1 MKPNLDLMS
10 ELNLKEIIENG
21 TYIVTPEMAQEEL
34 KRREKLKY
42 NPFKPYEN
50 KVFISHGEL
59 HRHIIK
65 TGEYDSKFNVLDYD
79 TIYIETY
86 DEDGDEYF
94 TIKKTTGS
102 FDDREVT
109 YKFKKYTE
117 VDNDVWEDYLEKY
130 NFSKEYNKGLFK
142 F

>member
-10 ELNLKEIIENG
+10 ELNLKEIIKNG

-34 KRREKLKY
+34 KRRENLKY

-50 KVFISHGEL
+50 KVFISHGET
-59 HRHIIK
+59 HRQIIK
-65 TGEYDSKFNVLDYD
+65 TGVYDPKFNCLDYEK
-79 TIYIETY
+79 IYIEVDG
-86 DEDGDEYF
+86 DEDDEYF
-94 TIKKTTGS
+94 TIKKFTGS
-102 FDDREVT
+102 LDDREVT
-109 YKFKKYTE
+109 LFQRYTE

-130 NFSKEYNKGLFK
+130 NFSMEYNKGLFK

>member
-10 ELNLKEIIENG
+10 ELNLKEIIKNG
-21 TYIVTPEMAQEEL
+21 AYIVTPEMAQEEL
-34 KRREKLKY
+34 KRREELKY

-50 KVFISHGEL
+50 KIFISHGET
-59 HRHIIK
+59 HRQIIK
-65 TGEYDSKFNVLDYD
+65 TGVYDPKFGCLDYE
-79 TIYIETY
+79 TIYIEIY
-86 DEDGDEYF
+86 IEDDDEFF

-102 FDDREVT
+102 VDDREVI
-109 YKFKKYTE
+109 YRFKKYTE

-130 NFSKEYNKGLFK
+130 NLSIEYNKGLFR

>member
-34 KRREKLKY
+34 KRRENLKY

-50 KVFISHGEL
+50 KVFISHGET
-59 HRHIIK
+59 HRQIIK
-65 TGEYDSKFNVLDYD
+65 TGVYDPQFNCLNYE

-86 DEDGDEYF
+86 YDEGDEYF
-94 TIKKTTGS
+94 TIKKFTGS

-109 YKFKKYTE
+109 YRFKKYTE

-130 NFSKEYNKGLFK
+130 NFSKEYNKGLFRL
-142 F
+142 